1 MTLTIK
7 YKQREDMLIGAV
19 WAIGMAIG
27 LLAIAKTPGYSTHL
41 MSYLLGNLLL
51 VSRDQVVMMVGLNL
65 LMLLLLVLLHRP
77 LMATLADEKFARLRG
92 VKTNLLYLGFLVII
106 ALATVILVHSVG
118 LILVMALLTLPAATG
133 LLLTSTLGRLMLIAT
148 LLSGLSIFGGLAVA
162 YETDSP
168 TGAVIVLLAA
178 TIYLV
183 ILIVKSRYRKRI

>member
-1 MTLTIK
+1 MK